1 MNDEETK
8 KGAVIKGI
16 GVGGGGSNA
25 INNMIQADVKDIEFI
40 AVNTDVQ
47 VLSVSTAPTK
57 VQIGKNLTRGLG
69 AGSNPEMG
77 RNAALEDIESLKE
90 NIKGADMLFIT
101 AGMGGGTGTGASPVI
116 AKLAKD
122 SGILTVGVITR
133 PFEFEGRQR
142 AKVAERGIEEIT
154 EIVDSTIIIPNQKL
168 FEIAGKETSLLEAF
182 KMVDDVLRQAVQGV
196 TDLVNMPGLV
206 NPDFADVRTVMSE
219 KGRALMGVGEAS
231 GENRARIAAEAAIS
245 NPLLDDVNIGEA
257 KGILM
262 NITASETFGLHELR
276 EITDIIEDVIS
287 ESVNFKFG
295 VIINNAMNDKIRV
308 TILAT
313 GFEGKKTPVYRLKPK
328 NIENIEKRVPIK
340 TFEDKLDI
348 PTFIR
353 KGIYKREKK

>member
-1 MNDEETK
+1 
-8 KGAVIKGI
+8 
-16 GVGGGGSNA
+16 
-25 INNMIQADVKDIEFI
+25 
-40 AVNTDVQ
+40 
-47 VLSVSTAPTK
+47 
-57 VQIGKNLTRGLG
+57 
-69 AGSNPEMG
+69 
-77 RNAALEDIESLKE
+77 
-90 NIKGADMLFIT
+90 
-101 AGMGGGTGTGASPVI
+101 MGGGTGTGASPVI

-122 SGILTVGVITR
+122 NGILTVGVITR

-276 EITDIIEDVIS
+276 EITNIIEDVIS

-313 GFEGKKTPVYRLKPK
+313 GFEGKKTPVYRLRPK
-328 NIENIEKRVPIK
+328 NIENIEKKVPIK

-353 KGIYKREKK
+353 KGIYKRERK

>member
-1 MNDEETK
+1 MENKEIK
-8 KGAVIKGI
+8 KGAIIKGV
-16 GVGGGGSNA
+16 GVGGGGNNA
-25 INNMIQADVKDIEFI
+25 ISNMIRAGLKDVEFI

-47 VLSVSTAPTK
+47 ALSMCAAPTK
-57 VQIGKNLTRGLG
+57 IQIGKDLTHGLG
-69 AGSNPEMG
+69 AGSDPEVG
-77 RNAALEDIESLKE
+77 KNAALKDMESLKE
-90 NIKGADMLFIT
+90 HIKDADMLFIT

-122 SGILTVGVITR
+122 NGILTVGVVTK

-154 EIVDSTIIIPNQKL
+154 EIVDSAIVIPNQKL
-168 FEIAGKETSLLEAF
+168 FEVADREISLLEAF

-196 TDLVNMPGLV
+196 TDLVNVPGLV

-231 GENRARIAAEAAIS
+231 GENRAKIAAKAAIS

-262 NITASETFGLHELR
+262 NITASETFGLHELK
-276 EITDIIEDVIS
+276 EITNIVGDTIS
-287 ESVNFKFG
+287 KNVNFKFG
-295 VIINNAMNDKIRV
+295 IIINNAMNDKIRV
-308 TILAT
+308 TIIAT
-313 GFEGKKTPVYRLKPK
+313 GFEGKKIPVYRLRQK
-328 NIENIEKRVPIK
+328 NIESIEKRMPAE

-353 KGIYKREKK
+353 KGIYRKEK